1 MNRSLRDDFLD
12 MLRDLP
18 RALLELTALGVFLYA
33 VLIWAVVLGG
43 AA

>member
-1 MNRSLRDDFLD
+1 MSRSLRDDLID

-18 RALLELTALGVFLYA
+18 RAPLELTALGVFLYA
-33 VLIWAVVLGG
+33 VLLWAVAIGG

>member
-1 MNRSLRDDFLD
+1 MNRSLRQDFID

-18 RALLELTALGVFLYA
+18 RALFELAAIGAFFCVVMIWAAALGS
-33 VLIWAVVLGG
+33 